1 MNFWMRQASIQIGSK
16 RYSMD
21 ELYFEFDVPFEDSDT
36 LQTAT
41 FKLYNL
47 SESTRK
53 AIRRDDVVIL
63 NAGYRDDVGVLF
75 VGRLSSCKHEHSRA
89 DWITTITATAAMEAW
104 LSKKVY
110 KTYSAGSTAQD
121 IVSDLLNIFGIEI
134 GELSLKV
141 NKTYDRGL
149 VCNGKVQEILRR
161 IVVDD
166 CKSRF
171 LIKNDVIIIND
182 PSTGQNNGVLLSPE
196 SGLLLTSNEVQ
207 ETVIAAGTESS
218 ASEEQL
224 NEDGNFVSCECLLNY
239 HIGAAEQIMV
249 QSKTLNGKYLVAKGS
264 HKGSPKGDWKT
275 SLELQA
281 L

>member
-75 VGRLSSCKHEHSRA
+75 VGRLSSCKHEHASTN
-89 DWITTITATAAMEAW
+89 WITTITATAAMEAW

-149 VCNGKVQEILRR
+149 VLQWKGAGNPPA
-161 IVVDD
+161 D
-166 CKSRF
+166 CGR
-171 LIKNDVIIIND
+171 
-182 PSTGQNNGVLLSPE
+182 
-196 SGLLLTSNEVQ
+196 
-207 ETVIAAGTESS
+207 
-218 ASEEQL
+218 
-224 NEDGNFVSCECLLNY
+224 
-239 HIGAAEQIMV
+239 
-249 QSKTLNGKYLVAKGS
+249 
-264 HKGSPKGDWKT
+264 
-275 SLELQA
+275 
-281 L
+281 